1 MKRQILGLSKD
12 AYYYLGDTL
21 TSRAIRSESIDT
33 ENEIADIV
41 LSDNVIMK
49 VYDTDLILDLGA
61 RRASLSFEDFREI
74 MVR

>member
-1 MKRQILGLSKD
+1 MTRQILGLNKF
-12 AYYYLGDTL
+12 AYEYLGDVL

-33 ENEIADIV
+33 KSEIVDIA

-74 MVR
+74 MIR

>member
-1 MKRQILGLSKD
+1 MTRQILGLNKF
-12 AYYYLGDTL
+12 AYEYLGDVL

-33 ENEIADIV
+33 ESEIVDIV

-61 RRASLSFEDFREI
+61 RRVSLSFEDFREI
-74 MVR
+74 MIR